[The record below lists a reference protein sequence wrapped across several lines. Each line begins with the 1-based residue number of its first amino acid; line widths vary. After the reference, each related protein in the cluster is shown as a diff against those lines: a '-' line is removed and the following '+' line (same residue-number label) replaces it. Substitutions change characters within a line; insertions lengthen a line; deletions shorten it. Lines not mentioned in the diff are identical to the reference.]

1 MPRRAAKQLAVTHE
15 SSRRCLPSVSRPS
28 DITGMGR
35 DGKVRA
41 MTKPGHRAAAGA
53 LLLALLGLWPIRIRP
68 KPIRRARSRSSR
80 RSPRARS
87 PTPPRAWSRRPCR
100 STLGQSV
107 VVENRAGAGGLLAAS
122 AVARASNDGYTLLL
136 TTNST
141 HSVVYGLFKNVPY
154 DPIKDFTPIA
164 RIGSFASFV
173 AVTPDKPYQSMKAL
187 VDYAKANPGK
197 LSYGVGNSTSQIVGE
212 ALKKRTGTDIVRVPY
227 RSNPMV
233 MTDLLGGQIQIMVA
247 DFNTGMPQLRA
258 GKVNALA
265 VLTRDR
271 NPALPD
277 VPTLSETVMPGYH
290 ILAWA
295 GMFGPA
301 GMPPEA
307 VKDARRR
314 GAEGGGQ
321 SGGAKRFAG
330 AGHRHLLERSEGIRR
345 VREDRA
351 RQLDR
356 DDQGGRDRAGMREP
370 GREFAALDP

>member
-1 MPRRAAKQLAVTHE
+1 MLK
-15 SSRRCLPSVSRPS
+15 S
-28 DITGMGR
+28 
-35 DGKVRA
+35 
-41 MTKPGHRAAAGA
+41 GHRVAAGA
-53 LLLALLGLWPIRIRP
+53 LLAAVCGFGPSAFAADAYPSRTVTILTPFAAGSVTDAAARVVAQAL
-68 KPIRRARSRSSR
+68 
-80 RSPRARS
+80 
-87 PTPPRAWSRRPCR
+87 TE
-100 STLGQSV
+100 TLGQSV
-107 VVENRAGAGGLLAAS
+107 VVENRPGAGGMLSAS
-122 AVARASNDGYTLLL
+122 AVARAAPDGYTLLL

-141 HSVVYGLFKNVPY
+141 HSAANGLYKSVPY

-164 RIGSFASFV
+164 RIGSFSSYLG
-173 AVTPDKPYQSMKAL
+173 VTPDKPYQSMQAL
-187 VDYAKANPGK
+187 VAYAKANPGK
-197 LSYGVGNSTSQIVGE
+197 LSYGVGNSTTQIVME

-247 DFNTGMPQLRA
+247 DFNTGLPQLKA

-307 VKDARRR
+307 VKTIAAAVHKALDNPEVR
-314 GAEGGGQ
+314 
-321 SGGAKRFAG
+321 KRFAG
-330 AGHRHLLERSEGIRR
+330 AGTDLYWSDTAEFTAFVKSELVNWTAMIKEAGI
-345 VREDRA
+345 
-351 RQLDR
+351 
-356 DDQGGRDRAGMREP
+356 EP
-370 GREFAALDP
+370 E

>member
-1 MPRRAAKQLAVTHE
+1 MAHPHSAEAYPTRTITILTPFAAGSVT
-15 SSRRCLPSVSRPS
+15 
-28 DITGMGR
+28 D
-35 DGKVRA
+35 
-41 MTKPGHRAAAGA
+41 AAARVVA
-53 LLLALLGLWPIRIRP
+53 QTLQE
-68 KPIRRARSRSSR
+68 
-80 RSPRARS
+80 
-87 PTPPRAWSRRPCR
+87 
-100 STLGQSV
+100 TLGQTV
-107 VVENRAGAGGLLAAS
+107 VVENRAGAGGLLAAQ

-141 HSVVYGLFKNVPY
+141 HSVVYGLYKNVPY

-173 AVTPDKPYQSMKAL
+173 AVTPDKPYQSMQAL
-187 VDYAKANPGK
+187 VDFAKANPGK
-197 LSYGVGNSTSQIVGE
+197 LSYGVGNSTSQIVSE

-233 MTDLLGGQIQIMVA
+233 MTDLLGGQIQIMIA
-247 DFNTGMPQLRA
+247 DFNTGMPQLKA

-307 VKDARRR
+307 VKVARRR
-314 GAEGGGQ
+314 GAQGARQ
-321 SGGAKRFAG
+321 SGGAQALRRR
-330 AGHRHLLERSEGIRR
+330 GHRHLLERPAGVRR

-351 RQLDR
+351 GELDR
-356 DDQGGRDRAGMREP
+356 DDQGGRDRAGMSGTRP
-370 GREFAALDP
+370 RSPR

>member
-1 MPRRAAKQLAVTHE
+1 ME
-15 SSRRCLPSVSRPS
+15 W
-28 DITGMGR
+28 
-35 DGKVRA
+35 DGKVTA
-41 MTKPGHRAAAGA
+41 MMRSRHRVAAGA
-53 LLLALLGLWPIRIRP
+53 LLLAASFGFGPSALGQTYP
-68 KPIRRARSRSSR
+68 ARTITILTPFAAGSVTDAA
-80 RSPRARS
+80 ARVVAV
-87 PTPPRAWSRRPCR
+87 TLQE
-100 STLGQSV
+100 TLGQPV

-141 HSVVYGLFKNVPY
+141 HSVVYGLYKNVPY
-154 DPIKDFTPIA
+154 DPIKDFTPVA
-164 RIGSFASFV
+164 RIGSFASFI
-173 AVTPDKPYQSMKAL
+173 AVTPDKPYQSMQAL
-187 VDYAKANPGK
+187 VAYAKANPGK
-197 LSYGVGNSTSQIVGE
+197 LSYGVGNSTTQIVME
-212 ALKKRTGTDIVRVPY
+212 ALKKRTGSDIVRVPY

-247 DFNTGMPQLRA
+247 DLNGGMPQLKA

-307 VKDARRR
+307 VKVLADALHK
-314 GAEGGGQ
+314 AVENPEVK
-321 SGGAKRFAG
+321 KRFAS
-330 AGHRHLLERSEGIRR
+330 AGTDIYWG
-345 VREDRA
+345 DT
-351 RQLDR
+351 
-356 DDQGGRDRAGMREP
+356 
-370 GREFAALDP
+370 REFTEFVKTELVSWTAMIKEAGIEPE